1 MEAFIL
7 SKRIMKTI
15 IAILLTIASLQV
27 FAQNS
32 RPQTPYPPY
41 PYDTLD
47 YIVHNKIDNI
57 NLAGT
62 ITIPKEI
69 KSVIVMATGSG
80 SQNRDEELFG
90 HRPFKV
96 IADFLSR
103 NGYAVLRMDDR
114 GVGGSTGDPSTSTT
128 EDHTTD
134 ITQAIQSLRDNKLF
148 KNKPI
153 GVIGHSEGGT
163 IAIKAADKSDFII
176 TLAAP
181 ALPGDSIILTQTKAI
196 LDASGQTTNWQT
208 IYPTLRQRYNVVMSN
223 LPESL
228 LKLQLYNDVVKDIPS
243 IYLTETMKEQIMNE
257 ITSMASPW
265 YRNFLRYDPT
275 EDIKKVDIPWLAL
288 NGEKD
293 LQVLCDQNL
302 SMIEILNPKAKA
314 IKFDGLNH
322 LFQECQTGI
331 VQEYANIEQ
340 TISPIVLQTILEWL
354 NSITTD

>member
-1 MEAFIL
+1 
-7 SKRIMKTI
+7 MKTA
-15 IAILLTIASLQV
+15 IAIIFTIASLQL
-27 FAQNS
+27 FAQHS

-41 PYDTLD
+41 PYDTLE
-47 YIVHNKIDNI
+47 YVVHNKIDNI

-62 ITIPKEI
+62 ITIPKDI

-114 GVGGSTGDPSTSTT
+114 GVGSSQGNPSISTT
-128 EDHTTD
+128 DDYTTD
-134 ITQAIQSLRDNKLF
+134 IKQAIQSLKDNEIF

-153 GVIGHSEGGT
+153 GIIGHSEGGM
-163 IAIKAADKSDFII
+163 IAIKAADCSDFII

-196 LDASGQTTNWQT
+196 LDASRQGANWSAL
-208 IYPTLRQRYNVVMSN
+208 YHTLRKRYDWVKSN
-223 LPESL
+223 IPESI

-243 IYLTETMKEQIMNE
+243 VYLTDAVKDQIMVE
-257 ITSMASPW
+257 IASMSSPW
-265 YRNFLRYDPT
+265 YRNFLRYDPAD
-275 EDIKKVDIPWLAL
+275 DISKVEIPWLAL

-293 LQVLCDQNL
+293 LQVLCNQNL
-302 SMIEILNPKAKA
+302 SMIENLNSKAKTMR
-314 IKFDGLNH
+314 FEGLNH
-322 LFQECQTGI
+322 LFQECQTGM

-340 TISPIVLQTILEWL
+340 TISPVVLQTILDWL
-354 NSITTD
+354 NSIVTD